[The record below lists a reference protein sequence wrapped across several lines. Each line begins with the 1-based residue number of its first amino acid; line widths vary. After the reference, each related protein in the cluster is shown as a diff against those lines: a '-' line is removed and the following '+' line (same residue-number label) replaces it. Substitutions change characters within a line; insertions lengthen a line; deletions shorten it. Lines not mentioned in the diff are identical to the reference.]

1 MNISFFQNMI
11 PLPRFPVPVIC
22 ALLPIQKFTVIW
34 ILFITTTRKSTQ
46 KRLYQ
51 IRCYQHGQET
61 RKSMAGSP
69 GSRPFLFYSHPC
81 FSFCKNPS
89 FSSCNTILGWLF
101 FPRDITRWRFILYFL
116 FCWKLLRSISEIAAQ
131 RFKFPA
137 HHF

>member
-1 MNISFFQNMI
+1 MLSARTGNKKING
-11 PLPRFPVPVIC
+11 RFPREPAFSVLQPS
-22 ALLPIQKFTVIW
+22 
-34 ILFITTTRKSTQ
+34 LFQ
-46 KRLYQ
+46 
-51 IRCYQHGQET
+51 
-61 RKSMAGSP
+61 
-69 GSRPFLFYSHPC
+69 FLQ
-81 FSFCKNPS
+81 NPS